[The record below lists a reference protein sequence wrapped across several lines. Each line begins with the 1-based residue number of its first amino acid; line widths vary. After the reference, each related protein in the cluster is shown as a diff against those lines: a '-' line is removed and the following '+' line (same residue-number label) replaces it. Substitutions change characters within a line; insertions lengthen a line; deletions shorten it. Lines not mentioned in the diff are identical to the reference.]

1 MIRITDDK
9 KFKTVK
15 VTVDWMLNH
24 IKSNFI
30 DLDGNGFRIK

>member
-15 VTVDWMLNH
+15 VTVDWMLNMVM
-24 IKSNFI
+24 
-30 DLDGNGFRIK
+30 DLELKDR